1 MHGDVE
7 KSKAPKSNNNIIQRG
22 NFYSSMTNGGQGI
35 VSPVLS
41 SLDPVDANYKGCI
54 LFVSI
59 DRDDFKSELLS
70 KENFHSTPSPLMNF
84 PFRPMTTVLFLRRCA
99 LSPGA
104 HCQKSDTT
112 WPVSKCY
119 HQNWDCC

>member
-7 KSKAPKSNNNIIQRG
+7 KSKAPKSNNNRIQRG

-70 KENFHSTPSPLMNF
+70 KENFHSTPSPLMIF
-84 PFRPMTTVLFLRRCA
+84 PFRPMAKSHLPWHLN
-99 LSPGA
+99 A
-104 HCQKSDTT
+104 HSSIHIIRNNNKVHGPSLG
-112 WPVSKCY
+112 
-119 HQNWDCC
+119 H